1 MASIL
6 PYSLVLVIFG
16 ISCCQCQSVAYNTAE
31 EVLPPVYLGNVA
43 KDSNLSSAIDPS
55 ILANIKFSFLSV
67 GSDSDNS
74 DLFQINENT
83 GDLETKSKLDREAL
97 CPFQKLC
104 VLPLRIGAN
113 SGTFFRTINVN
124 ISISDRNDNS
134 PLFPMNST
142 SLSIPEDANINS
154 TFPLSSALD
163 KDMGENN
170 SLKTYVLE
178 PPSDTFGL
186 LLGRK
191 IDETLEVNLVLT
203 QKLDR
208 EKVRSYR
215 VYLVAKDGGLPQ
227 RSSTMTI
234 NVAVQDI
241 NDNKPR
247 FSYSQYNVTIQ
258 EDITVGTTIMKVSAS
273 DDDDGQNG
281 VVEYQFSSTPN
292 GESQKLFSINNNTG
306 EVKVI
311 QQLTF
316 TSGEPHRIVVSAIDH
331 GFPALSS
338 QAFINIHVVDVNNHA
353 PEININLLSGGK
365 VSESSNKGT
374 VIAYV
379 AVVDRDTGKNGQVKC
394 KIIHPKFQLH
404 VLSNTEYKV
413 VVSDELDREENI
425 EYIVK
430 VYCEDDGI
438 PKQNKS
444 KSFIVQV
451 LDTNDNEPKFD
462 RDLYNATITEN
473 KAPGQMIT
481 KVTASDSDQENN
493 AEVHYAIEPNF
504 RSKFEVDSST
514 GIIRAKVEFDREQES
529 SITFKVYA
537 ADNGTPVPLTA
548 TATVKL
554 NIEDDNDEFPTFNK
568 SSYNFQVMENK
579 NADFV
584 VGTVL
589 ATDKDIGSNAAIVY
603 TLPFSYQNAPFSI
616 NPSTGEIKTNRRLDR
631 EAKPSYTL
639 SVMAT
644 DRGVS
649 PKNSSCTVT
658 VTVLDENDEY
668 PHIRFPNRGN
678 ESIKVPHTTLPN
690 SIVTQVEAYDKDEG
704 ENGTLRY
711 SIVKR
716 DDDNLFYID
725 AKTGQIY
732 LSRKIESFDI
742 KEFSLFI
749 DVSDQGAVPL
759 KTGVEVRLFV
769 EYHAIPTVAEQK
781 IGQNVLIA
789 ITIACV
795 TIVLSLA
802 ILVTI
807 FLIKRVDNNKR
818 KRLPNVE
825 SIDQHE
831 FQLPDTVQYNSKK
844 SCLTRENS
852 HKTYLT
858 DNNNLTSHE
867 VKKVSFSSDDQQDSG
882 IFMIGRDVG
891 PNGIVSTNQHIYANH
906 HQSPY
911 NSQPEDTP
919 PPRPRREKKP
929 SDLHQEELN
938 RMASINFHQKLINNY
953 NKPLVYHPEENRH
966 FLSLKKPG
974 VEDTN
979 SDGSGEVTVSDS
991 GRGGSMED
999 LHRASVMI

>member
-1 MASIL
+1 M
-6 PYSLVLVIFG
+6 
-16 ISCCQCQSVAYNTAE
+16 
-31 EVLPPVYLGNVA
+31 
-43 KDSNLSSAIDPS
+43 
-55 ILANIKFSFLSV
+55 
-67 GSDSDNS
+67 
-74 DLFQINENT
+74 
-83 GDLETKSKLDREAL
+83 
-97 CPFQKLC
+97 
-104 VLPLRIGAN
+104 
-113 SGTFFRTINVN
+113 
-124 ISISDRNDNS
+124 
-134 PLFPMNST
+134 
-142 SLSIPEDANINS
+142 
-154 TFPLSSALD
+154 
-163 KDMGENN
+163 
-170 SLKTYVLE
+170 
-178 PPSDTFGL
+178 
-186 LLGRK
+186 
-191 IDETLEVNLVLT
+191 
-203 QKLDR
+203 
-208 EKVRSYR
+208 
-215 VYLVAKDGGLPQ
+215 
-227 RSSTMTI
+227 
-234 NVAVQDI
+234 
-241 NDNKPR
+241 
-247 FSYSQYNVTIQ
+247 
-258 EDITVGTTIMKVSAS
+258 
-273 DDDDGQNG
+273 
-281 VVEYQFSSTPN
+281 
-292 GESQKLFSINNNTG
+292 
-306 EVKVI
+306 
-311 QQLTF
+311 
-316 TSGEPHRIVVSAIDH
+316 
-331 GFPALSS
+331 
-338 QAFINIHVVDVNNHA
+338 
-353 PEININLLSGGK
+353 
-365 VSESSNKGT
+365 
-374 VIAYV
+374 
-379 AVVDRDTGKNGQVKC
+379 
-394 KIIHPKFQLH
+394 
-404 VLSNTEYKV
+404 
-413 VVSDELDREENI
+413 
-425 EYIVK
+425 
-430 VYCEDDGI
+430 
-438 PKQNKS
+438 
-444 KSFIVQV
+444 
-451 LDTNDNEPKFD
+451 
-462 RDLYNATITEN
+462 
-473 KAPGQMIT
+473 
-481 KVTASDSDQENN
+481 
-493 AEVHYAIEPNF
+493 
-504 RSKFEVDSST
+504 
-514 GIIRAKVEFDREQES
+514 EFDREQES

-732 LSRKIESFDI
+732 LFRKIESFDI

-891 PNGIVSTNQHIYANH
+891 PNGVVSTNQHIYANH

-911 NSQPEDTP
+911 NSQVCFNKECFNVTT
-919 PPRPRREKKP
+919 KK
-929 SDLHQEELN
+929 S
-938 RMASINFHQKLINNY
+938 
-953 NKPLVYHPEENRH
+953 
-966 FLSLKKPG
+966 
-974 VEDTN
+974 
-979 SDGSGEVTVSDS
+979 
-991 GRGGSMED
+991 
-999 LHRASVMI
+999 

>member
-6 PYSLVLVIFG
+6 PSLVLVFFW
-16 ISCCQCQSVAYNTAE
+16 ISCCYCQSVAYITTE
-31 EVLPPVYLGNVA
+31 EVLPPVFLGNVA
-43 KDSNLSSAIDPS
+43 DDSNLTSTTDPI
-55 ILANIKFSFLSV
+55 ILANVKYSFLSV
-67 GSDSDNS
+67 GSNSANS
-74 DLFQINENT
+74 DYFQIDENT
-83 GDLETKSKLDREAL
+83 GELKTKSKLDRETI
-97 CPFQKLC
+97 CPFMKVC
-104 VLPLRIGAN
+104 VLSLRIGAN

-124 ISISDRNDNS
+124 VSIIDRNDNS

-142 SLSIPEDANINS
+142 SLSIPEDTAINA
-154 TFPLSSALD
+154 TFPLPTALD
-163 KDMGENN
+163 RDMGENN

-178 PPSDTFGL
+178 PPSSAFGL
-186 LLGRK
+186 LLSRK
-191 IDETLEVNLVLT
+191 IDESLEVNLVLNK
-203 QKLDR
+203 KLDR
-208 EKVRSYR
+208 EKLRSYR
-215 VYLVAKDGGLPQ
+215 IYLVAKDGGLPQ

-234 NVAVQDI
+234 NIAVADI

-258 EDITVGTTIMKVSAS
+258 EDIAVGTNIIKVSAS
-273 DDDDGQNG
+273 DDDSGPNG
-281 VVEYQFSSTPN
+281 IVEYRFSSNPN
-292 GESQKLFSINNNTG
+292 GESQKLFSINNSTG

-316 TSGEPHRIVVSAIDH
+316 TSGEPHRIVVSALDH
-331 GFPALSS
+331 GSPPLSS

-365 VSESSNKGT
+365 VSESSNRGT

-379 AVVDRDTGKNGQVKC
+379 AVVDKDTGKNGQVKC
-394 KIIHPKFQLH
+394 TIDHPKFQLH
-404 VLSNTEYKV
+404 NLSNTEYKV
-413 VVSDELDREENI
+413 IVSNELDREENI

-430 VYCEDDGI
+430 VYCEDEGV

-444 KSFIVQV
+444 ESFIVQV
-451 LDTNDNEPKFD
+451 LDRNDNEPKFD
-462 RDLYNATITEN
+462 RELYNATITEN
-473 KAPGQMIT
+473 KDPGQMIT
-481 KVTASDSDQENN
+481 KVTASDSDQGSN
-493 AEVHYAIEPNF
+493 AEVRYSIEQNF
-504 RSKFEVDSST
+504 RTKFDVDSST
-514 GIIRAKVEFDREQES
+514 GIIRAKVRFDREVES
-529 SITFKVYA
+529 SILFKVYA
-537 ADNGTPVPLTA
+537 ADNGSPVPLTA

-554 NIEDDNDEFPTFNK
+554 NIEDDNDEYPTFNQ
-568 SSYNFQVMENK
+568 SSYEFQVMENRD
-579 NADFV
+579 ADFV
-584 VGTVL
+584 LGTVA
-589 ATDKDIGSNAAIVY
+589 ATDEDIGSNAAIVY
-603 TLPFSYQNAPFSI
+603 TIPFTYQNTPFSI

-631 EAKPSYTL
+631 EVTSRYVL

-649 PKNSSCTVT
+649 PKNTSCTVT
-658 VTVLDENDEY
+658 VTILDENDEY
-668 PHIRFPNRGN
+668 PQIKFPTRGN
-678 ESIKVPHTTLPN
+678 ESVKVPHTTIPN
-690 SIVTQVEAYDKDEG
+690 SVVTRVEAYDKDEG
-704 ENGTLRY
+704 ENGSLKY

-725 AKTGQIY
+725 SKSGQIY

-749 DVSDQGAVPL
+749 DVSDQGKVPL

-802 ILVTI
+802 IIVTI
-807 FLIKRVDNNKR
+807 FLIRRMDNNKR
-818 KRLPNVE
+818 KRFTNVE
-825 SIDQHE
+825 SSNQHE
-831 FQLPDTVQYNSKK
+831 FQLPDSVQYNSKK

-858 DNNNLTSHE
+858 DNNNLTSQE

-891 PNGIVSTNQHIYANH
+891 PNNFVTTNQHIYANQH
-906 HQSPY
+906 HSPY

-938 RMASINFHQKLINNY
+938 RMASINFHHKLIKNY
-953 NKPLVYHPEENRH
+953 NKPLMYHPDENRH
-966 FLSLKKPG
+966 YLSQQKPG
-974 VEDTN
+974 VEDSI

-999 LHRASVMI
+999 VHRASVQI

>member
-43 KDSNLSSAIDPS
+43 KDSNLSSTIDPS

-215 VYLVAKDGGLPQ
+215 VYLVGKDGGLPQ

-911 NSQPEDTP
+911 NSQVC
-919 PPRPRREKKP
+919 
-929 SDLHQEELN
+929 
-938 RMASINFHQKLINNY
+938 F
-953 NKPLVYHPEENRH
+953 NKECFN
-966 FLSLKKPG
+966 
-974 VEDTN
+974 
-979 SDGSGEVTVSDS
+979 VTKIKS
-991 GRGGSMED
+991 
-999 LHRASVMI
+999 